1 MIKVLF
7 YNGFLGADLN
17 PHERDGLMFKVLF
30 ALLSLRL
37 STRSYNKHIDNAANL
52 PVMGCI
58 GL

>member
-1 MIKVLF
+1 LF
-7 YNGFLGADLN
+7 YNAFLGADLN

-52 PVMGCI
+52 HVMGCI

>member
-7 YNGFLGADLN
+7 YIAYLGADLS
-17 PHERDGLMFKVLF
+17 PHGRDALMFKVLF

-52 PVMGCI
+52 HVMGCI